1 MRVEKSNI
9 YLIQINKPIAYMEQH
24 MYIQEAT
31 KGPGERFYIHRGV
44 AGPISIS
51 AKSVTVLAQNIYY
64 HEL

>member
-9 YLIQINKPIAYMEQH
+9 YLIQINKPIAYMDQDL
-24 MYIQEAT
+24 YVQEAT
-31 KGPGERFYIHRGV
+31 KGPCERFFIHRGV

-51 AKSVTVLAQNIYY
+51 SKSVTVLAQNIYY